1 MLSYTS
7 MMVKQAHM
15 TMHNCYIFLWKNINR
30 TIAYHA
36 HTDNWKYQI
45 CLLQTPYLV
54 CHPFNK

>member
-1 MLSYTS
+1 MLSYTL

-36 HTDNWKYQI
+36 HTDN
-45 CLLQTPYLV
+45 
-54 CHPFNK
+54 